1 MSFSV
6 PKKTKILW
14 QLRFAAVVMILCAA
28 VASFSPLSKWLWL
41 PCGIIGLLGIL
52 LIFVYLPAYFANC
65 RITVGDDAVMVTRGV
80 FIRTTHIMPYPRMI
94 YVSSFSSPI
103 ARRLGICAVVMR
115 AARGFILVPEIKIKD
130 VEMISKKAEGTSDG

>member
-94 YVSSFSSPI
+94 YVQSYTTP
-103 ARRLGICAVVMR
+103 AATALGLCGVTLK
-115 AARGFILVPEIKIKD
+115 AARGIMVIPEMEKENA
-130 VEMISKKAEGTSDG
+130 EMLLAGISGGK